1 MSTEIA
7 SIEQMVATGRKT
19 SGGLYLFMGVL
30 FLGVVLLGFLPN
42 TIATLSGQVPLIG
55 RPIVHLHAV
64 TMGSW
69 LLLFLAQTIL
79 MASERKRLHQQLGL
93 ASMVLAAAMFAVM
106 LVITTARYGQLVE
119 LAHGTLA
126 NPAGDVTPE
135 FLGRRMAFVLFIQ
148 GRAVVLFGLFYAW
161 AVLVRRSAPETH
173 KRMMILATL
182 VVVDAAL
189 GRMSWLPGHTGVF
202 VAADAGYDAIHLY
215 QLLLMAPAVGY
226 DLLKRQRV
234 HHAYVVGLG
243 LFLLFSV
250 ATHVAWNST
259 WWQRAV
265 ATHLGMAA

>member
-1 MSTEIA
+1 MSTEAA
-7 SIEQMVATGRKT
+7 SIEQSVAAGRKT
-19 SGGLYLFMGVL
+19 SDGIYLFMGIF

-42 TIATLSGQVPLIG
+42 TIATLTGQVPLR

-79 MASERKRLHQQLGL
+79 MASEKRRLHQQLGL
-93 ASMVLAAAMFAVM
+93 ASMVLAPAMLVVM
-106 LVITTARYGQLVE
+106 TVITTANYDQLV
-119 LAHGTLA
+119 AVANGTVA
-126 NPAGDVTPE
+126 NVAGDVSPE
-135 FLGRRMAFVLFIQ
+135 FVGRRMAFVLFIQ

-161 AVLVRRSAPETH
+161 AILVRRSAPETH

-215 QLLLMAPAVGY
+215 QLGLMVPAVAY
-226 DLLKRQRV
+226 DLVKRQRV

-243 LFLLFSV
+243 LFLVFVV
-250 ATHVAWNST
+250 ATHIAWTST
-259 WWQRAV
+259 WWYRAV
-265 ATHLGMAA
+265 AAHLGMTV